1 MKVKLLFIVS
11 RVFFLAAIVLL
22 QLTLAYKMNVIEF
35 AYVAFGFS
43 ILNIAVIAYNFGFN
57 QFLMYQFS
65 REKETLLEDLFS
77 RLFKIYVLH
86 SIIITIFFIVF
97 LQFYEKF
104 YILYSLIFLFI
115 GLLFSFRDYLNVP
128 NIIKNN
134 YKKIIIS
141 NFLFAIPIYLTII
154 LIFLLKAIPL
164 KYFLGLLVILL
175 TIPVF
180 IYDMK
185 DKYSLLFQKTVNK
198 NIFQQYKKT
207 FYFGISV
214 FLFTIYYQLSNILL
228 PLLENEKIVA
238 TFGVIFIYLGIIYIL
253 LNIVFNQIILPNLY
267 RIYKENKVLY
277 LNTLNKYKIIFALC
291 GLFLFFFTLLVSY
304 YTNYANISILNF
316 INTKYPLLF
325 DGMAYVSFGILARYI
340 ATIYSGNMN
349 VVGQISL
356 KVKIQIFITIISFI
370 STYFLILIYSFIGA
384 CIAYSGTEIAL
395 LIGYLLFQGKSN
407 VKKT

>member
-1 MKVKLLFIVS
+1 MKVKLLFITS
-11 RVFFLAAIVLL
+11 RIFFLAAIVLL

-35 AYVAFGFS
+35 AYVTFGFA
-43 ILNIAVIAYNFGFN
+43 ILGIAMIAYTFGFN

-77 RLFKIYVLH
+77 RLFKIYALH
-86 SIIITIFFIVF
+86 SIIISIFFIVF

-104 YILYSLIFLFI
+104 YILYGFIFLLI
-115 GLLFSFRDYLNVP
+115 GLLFSFRDYLNIP
-128 NIIKNN
+128 NIIEKN
-134 YKKIIIS
+134 YKRITIS
-141 NFLFAIPIYLTII
+141 NFLFAIPIYLTITLI
-154 LIFLLKAIPL
+154 LLVETIPL
-164 KYFLGLLVILL
+164 KYFLELLIILL
-175 TIPVF
+175 IIP
-180 IYDMK
+180 ILSYDMK

-207 FYFGISV
+207 FSFGISV

-277 LNTLNKYKIIFALC
+277 LHTLNKYKIIFALC
-291 GLFLFFFTLLVSY
+291 GLFLFYFTLLVSY
-304 YTNYANISILNF
+304 YANISILNF

-325 DGMAYVSFGILARYI
+325 EGISYVSFGILARYI

-349 VVGQISL
+349 VIGQISL
-356 KVKIQIFITIISFI
+356 KVKIQVFVTIISFI
-370 STYFLILIYSFIGA
+370 STYFLILTYSFIGA
-384 CIAYSGTEIAL
+384 CIAYSGTEIVL